1 MKLKI
6 PYDSFKFIRWV
17 DPQKEHIIIVDDHK
31 TLIDGAY
38 RQDYMLKDV
47 YHTLVDIIND
57 FRLRDGYIKGLY
69 YDGKRHEYR
78 SYFKYLESGKEVT
91 HLVYKEDYE

>member
-17 DPQKEHIIIVDDHK
+17 DPKKEHIIIVDKHK
-31 TLIDGAY
+31 ALIDGAS
-38 RQDYMLKDV
+38 RQDYIVKDV
-47 YHTLVDIIND
+47 YPTMIDIIND

-69 YDGKRHEYR
+69 YDKRRHEWR
-78 SYFKYLESGKEVT
+78 SYFKYLEQDKEVT
-91 HLVYKEDYE
+91 HLIYKEDYE